1 MAGMGNLPAS
11 NTSCFCQE
19 VSKATTKFRDCY
31 GSICASVLQCWL
43 RRWVRHELWELPR
56 RLECWRTIADLVR
69 LSPRHL
75 WMFSCTQHVF
85 AMETSTVLY
94 EHRGSEALEKQT

>member
-1 MAGMGNLPAS
+1 MGWDGESASFEHLILLPRSLESNHQIPRLLWIHLRLRVGYDAG
-11 NTSCFCQE
+11 
-19 VSKATTKFRDCY
+19 RDMN
-31 GSICASVLQCWL
+31 
-43 RRWVRHELWELPR
+43 WELPR
-56 RLECWRTIADLVR
+56 RLECWRTIADLAR

-75 WMFSCTQHVF
+75 RMFSCTLHVF